1 MSQAIRHQFL
11 IFAGAP
17 LGGVAPVTT
26 PYVTAAGLLSSEA
39 VVCTGLSRKTIEI
52 TAGAADIAANPIII
66 EGTISEDAPDK
77 AAWFPVTAAIAAP
90 GLFTLVLAAPIFY
103 EPELSR
109 LRIAPAVAQN
119 NALPASLR
127 AVLQAFWHGD
137 EPWCNRV
144 KNNVNG
150 YLGV

>member
-17 LGGVAPVTT
+17 LGGVAPITT
-26 PYVTAAGLLSSEA
+26 PYTTAAGLLSSEA
-39 VVCTGLSRKTIEI
+39 VVCNGLERKTVEI
-52 TAGAADIAANPIII
+52 TATAAEIAANPIII

-90 GLFTLVLAAPIFY
+90 GIFTILIAAPIFY

-109 LRIAPAVAQN
+109 IRITQAPN
-119 NALPASLR
+119 TNALPPSLR
-127 AVLQAFWHGD
+127 AVFQGFWHGD
-137 EPWCNRV
+137 GLWCERV